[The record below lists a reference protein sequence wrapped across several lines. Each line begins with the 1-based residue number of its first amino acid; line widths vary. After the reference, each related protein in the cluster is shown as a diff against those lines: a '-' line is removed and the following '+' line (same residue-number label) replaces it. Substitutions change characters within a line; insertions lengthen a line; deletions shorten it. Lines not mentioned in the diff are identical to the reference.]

1 MNTETAEKNIREF
14 MEKHGVE
21 GFLKIYFAKYLF
33 KMVISELKSK
43 LGSKLSTD
51 PGTIFYYKG
60 NKIEN
65 LSDIHKYEKEL
76 YEECKKKTD
85 EIITQF
91 KKDKK
96 FNDLF
101 KGDIEKLNDALLEKH
116 FQKKL
121 HEILESWKEED

>member
-1 MNTETAEKNIREF
+1 MKTETAEKNIKEF

-21 GFLKIYFAKYLF
+21 GFLKIYFAKYLL
-33 KMVISELKSK
+33 KMVTSELKSK
-43 LGSKLSTD
+43 LGPKLSTD

-60 NKIEN
+60 NQIES

-76 YEECKKKTD
+76 YEECKKKSD
-85 EIITQF
+85 VIIAQF

-101 KGDIEKLNDALLEKH
+101 KGNIEKLNDPILEKH
-116 FQKKL
+116 FKRKL
-121 HEILESWKEED
+121 HEILEEWKKED